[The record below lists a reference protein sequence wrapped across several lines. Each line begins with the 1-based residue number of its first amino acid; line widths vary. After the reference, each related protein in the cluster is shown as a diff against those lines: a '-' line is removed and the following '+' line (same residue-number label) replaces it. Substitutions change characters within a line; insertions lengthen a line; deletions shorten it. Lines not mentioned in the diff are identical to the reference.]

1 MILFCTDAINM
12 LGQQLSGL
20 LNGLFGGIGKRGIQD
35 VLNMNV
41 VQVRQIIIVHD
52 NQKLTL
58 F

>member
-1 MILFCTDAINM
+1 M